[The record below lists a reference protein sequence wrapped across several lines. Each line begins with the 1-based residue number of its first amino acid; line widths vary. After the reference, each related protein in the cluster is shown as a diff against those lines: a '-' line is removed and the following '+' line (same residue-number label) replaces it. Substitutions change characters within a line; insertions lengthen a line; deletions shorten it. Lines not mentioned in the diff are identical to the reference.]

1 VTAEANSRVQ
11 PALEPAST
19 SNLDALAEFEMDA
32 VLIAAG
38 CPPECVVIVRE
49 QIDAL
54 LKQGR
59 AQFPGWPISAEQFA
73 RHIAAKFAV
82 ITKREASLEAGV
94 RKLRGADLYLA
105 LGASMH
111 LREALQAFEEYA
123 MKDADKAIS
132 RFAKDQAARNEVR
145 QALRVRLLVADG
157 RPAPRVHDYHG
168 KGPLAGW
175 VQVSA
180 VRLGIEYAELRAK
193 GDHESNEST
202 ELDAFTS
209 ATDDPEIEF
218 LRERYADGLRA
229 SMKEALAQL
238 DGQERM
244 LLRMHYQSNL
254 ATEEI
259 AGILQVHRATV
270 ARWLQAARDSVRK
283 LTLAQLRASLGLR
296 SDEAKSLLRLV
307 DSRFQASLL
316 RLLG

>member
-1 VTAEANSRVQ
+1 
-11 PALEPAST
+11 
-19 SNLDALAEFEMDA
+19 MDA
-32 VLIAAG
+32 MLVTAG
-38 CPPECVVIVRE
+38 CPVDCVVTVRE
-49 QIDAL
+49 HIEAL
-54 LKQGR
+54 LKQGC
-59 AQFPGWPISAEQFA
+59 AQFPGWPISPEQFA

-82 ITKREASLEAGV
+82 ITKGEASLESAV

-111 LREALQAFEEYA
+111 LREALQAFEEHA

-145 QALRVRLLVADG
+145 QALRVRLLVADD

-168 KGPLAGW
+168 KGSLAGW

-193 GDHESNEST
+193 ESREANEST
-202 ELDAFTS
+202 ELDAFTG

-218 LRERYADGLRA
+218 LRERYAEGLRT

-259 AGILQVHRATV
+259 AGILQVHRATI
-270 ARWLQAARDSVRK
+270 ARWLHDARDNMRK
-283 LTLAQLRASLGLR
+283 RTLAQLRASFGLR
-296 SDEAKSLLRLV
+296 SDEANSLLRLV